1 MKKIFLVSMLCMALV
16 APARSQNLVSQNPTL
31 YVVGYTDDTLASHV
45 DIVNTGGSTLDV
57 LVQRVSNNLAAN
69 HESYFCWGQYCY
81 SPGQS
86 LSPYAETISAGGT
99 NSTFIGYLDPK
110 FFVGI
115 SKVTYCYYDQ
125 ANIQDSV
132 CVEYT
137 YDVMPLGLY
146 DVSAPEA
153 RLADP
158 VPNPARGMTVLSYN
172 FARPLPGSRLVMRS
186 LAGRVVADRPVS
198 GREGAMVIQT
208 GGLSPG
214 MYSVSL
220 EDGARVLD
228 VRRLVVVSD

>member
-1 MKKIFLVSMLCMALV
+1 MKKIFLLSVFCLALV
-16 APARSQNLVSQNPTL
+16 VASRSQNLVSQNPTL

-45 DIVNTGGSTLDV
+45 DIVNTGGSALDV
-57 LVQRVSNNLAAN
+57 LVQRVGNNLAAN

-86 LSPYAETISAGGT
+86 LSPYAETIPAGGT

-115 SKVTYCYYDQ
+115 SNVTYCYYDQ

-132 CVEYT
+132 CIEYT
-137 YDVMPLGLY
+137 YDVMPVGLN
-146 DVSAPEA
+146 DVSAPA
-153 RLADP
+153 TFLADP
-158 VPNPARGMTVLSYN
+158 VPNPARGMTMLSYR
-172 FARPLPGSRLVMRS
+172 FDRPVPGSRLVMRTMT
-186 LAGRVVADRPVS
+186 GRVVADRPVS
-198 GREGAMVIQT
+198 GRQGALVIQT

-214 MYSVSL
+214 MYSVAL
-220 EDGARVLD
+220 QDGARVLA